1 MGNYFSMCIF
11 LCCKSVMYKSGS
23 SILLY
28 IEKKKNYHD
37 MKTFDMKLQ
46 SCGLRR
52 FTGCPEVIIQGI
64 WGGQLSP
71 AFTKMKFCKSPIK
84 IKFGRLRQLSSTRPQ
99 PWIGHHFEMTPK
111 WHLVC
116 TYESYE
122 RLHHMPICVIKMHFP
137 DPNKNKTVT
146 NICMITLFSAFG

>member
-1 MGNYFSMCIF
+1 MGNYFSMYIF

-28 IEKKKNYHD
+28 IEEKQ
-37 MKTFDMKLQ
+37 TFMTWKL
-46 SCGLRR
+46 L
-52 FTGCPEVIIQGI
+52 TWNCPEVIIQGI

-71 AFTKMKFCKSPIK
+71 AFKKMKFCKSPIK